1 MILSTE
7 EILENVKEVN
17 VSRVVQWLQAKG
29 GQALIFLIRV
39 GLALLIYFIIWK
51 ILKFVLKHM
60 ANYLEKAGVSRSGIK
75 FITGLIKYG
84 VLIFTVITL
93 ITKLQIVE
101 ASSIAALIAAA
112 GVGISLAAQGTL
124 SNLAGGLL
132 LLILKPFKEGD
143 YIQVEGT
150 TVEGTVHSVAIYYTT
165 LVTLQGDRFEVP
177 NSTLTNNSVYN
188 RSSDYRKR
196 LEIHV
201 GISYDD
207 DIRKAEEVLWELV
220 RADERILPESRKVFV
235 HELGESAVIM
245 GIRCLTMVQDYY
257 EVYWDLNK
265 KIRLRFLEEGLTI
278 AYNQLD
284 VHLKA
289 DEGVLK

>member
-1 MILSTE
+1 MGSSAD
-7 EILENVKEVN
+7 EIAENIKDMQ
-17 VSRVVQWLQAKG
+17 VSDVVLWLQEKG

-39 GLALLIYFIIWK
+39 GLAILIYFIVWK
-51 ILKFVLKHM
+51 VLKFVLKHL
-60 ANYLEKAGVSRSGIK
+60 ANSLEKAGVSRSGVK

-84 VLIFTVITL
+84 ILIFTVITL

-101 ASSIAALIAAA
+101 ASSIAALLAAA

-143 YIQVEGT
+143 YIQVQGT
-150 TVEGTVHSVAIYYTT
+150 TIEGTVHSVAIYYTT
-165 LVTLQGDRFEVP
+165 LVTQYGDRYEVP
-177 NSTLTNNSVYN
+177 NSMLTNNAVFN
-188 RSSDYRKR
+188 RSSNYQKR

-207 DIRKAEEVLWELV
+207 DIRTAEEVLWELV
-220 RADERILPESRKVFV
+220 RADERILPESRRVFV
-235 HELGESAVIM
+235 HELGESAVVM
-245 GIRCLTMVQDYY
+245 GIRCMTLTENYND
-257 EVYWDLNK
+257 VYWDLNRE
-265 KIRLRFLEEGLTI
+265 IRLRFAEAGLTI

-284 VHLKA
+284 VHVKT
-289 DEGVLK
+289 EKI